1 MPDELNQL
9 NRDIGALMAEVA
21 QMRAGFA
28 DLRTEMRELNHKLG
42 KQSEEFQ
49 KITNRGYGVL
59 IGVGMIGGGVGS
71 VLPWKLSKFLGF
83 G

>member
-1 MPDELNQL
+1 MHDELNQL
-9 NRDIGALMAEVA
+9 NRDIGALMAEVS

-42 KQSEEFQ
+42 QQSAEFA

-59 IGVGMIGGGVGS
+59 IGVGLIGGGVGS
-71 VLPWKLSKFLGF
+71 VLPWKLSKLLGI

>member
-9 NRDIGALMAEVA
+9 NRDIGALMSEVA

-28 DLRTEMRELNHKLG
+28 DLRSDMRELNHKLG
-42 KQSEEFQ
+42 QQSAEFA
-49 KITNRGYGVL
+49 KITNRGYGVP

>member
-1 MPDELNQL
+1 MPGELNQL
-9 NRDIGALMAEVA
+9 NRDIGALMAEVS
-21 QMRAGFA
+21 QMRAGFS

-42 KQSEEFQ
+42 RQSEEFQ

-59 IGVGMIGGGVGS
+59 IGGGVGS

>member
-1 MPDELNQL
+1 MPDDLNQL
-9 NRDIGALMAEVA
+9 NRDIGALTAEVS

-42 KQSEEFQ
+42 KQSEEFA

-71 VLPWKLSKFLGF
+71 VLPWKLSKVLGF